1 MYAAKLKFGC
11 AALALLVFSG
21 TSNIANAADA
31 AANSWNGFYVG
42 VTTGY
47 GSVSVRKEL
56 ESRESVVM
64 SLIAPIREVLHVDR
78 REPFPL

>member
-21 TSNIANAADA
+21 ISNIANAADA

-47 GSVSVRKEL
+47 GSGSGKAADASDDTYSYLANDITWNGALSAQR
-56 ESRESVVM
+56 
-64 SLIAPIREVLHVDR
+64 
-78 REPFPL
+78 